1 MQLSQLIK
9 EVLGNATEYD
19 TIRRYVAIGI
29 GDHKEAGE
37 ENAGEEDEDQEDE
50 EDGEDGEE
58 GGKNGDG
65 GDSDVGGSDDNDVA
79 GEEAEGEKE
88 VDEITQS
95 GEQSGEQNDAQG
107 PLLDEDARCG
117 DDILG
122 EGIEAVLWTL
132 TECIREEAGQLEQQL
147 EQQMEQQARARRAP
161 EKTKKMRNE
170 EHGDGDMKDDMWSST
185 SDGDGSTSK
194 GEEDGNTTDSE
205 YEHRDNDDDDDDD
218 DDDNGGDDDVDLLGD
233 TLFDSEPPASAHHPM
248 LRKGSVALYVN
259 DGDKLIDGV
268 CRTVQLQEF
277 EKNLFRH
284 LIKSDRLWAHKM
296 AHPVVVSQAPETVTI
311 VRRGT
316 SIRRGTSMKGPA
328 RQRRGSAVRI
338 CTTR

>member
-9 EVLGNATEYD
+9 EVLGNATGYD

-37 ENAGEEDEDQEDE
+37 GNAGEEDEDQEDE
-50 EDGEDGEE
+50 EDEKAEEVGEDEEE
-58 GGKNGDG
+58 GGKDGDG
-65 GDSDVGGSDDNDVA
+65 GSDVGGSDVNDVA

-88 VDEITQS
+88 VDEIT
-95 GEQSGEQNDAQG
+95 QSGEQNDAQG

-122 EGIEAVLWTL
+122 EGIDAVLWTL

-147 EQQMEQQARARRAP
+147 EQQARARRAQ
-161 EKTKKMRNE
+161 EKTKKMKNE
-170 EHGDGDMKDDMWSST
+170 PDGDGDMKDDTDDTCSA

-205 YEHRDNDDDDDDD
+205 YEDNDNDGDDD
-218 DDDNGGDDDVDLLGD
+218 DDDNDNSGDDDVDLLGD
-233 TLFDSEPPASAHHPM
+233 ALFNSAPPASAHHPM
-248 LRKGSVALYVN
+248 LRKGSAALYVN

-268 CRTVQLQEF
+268 CRTVTIQEF

-316 SIRRGTSMKGPA
+316 SMKGPA